1 MVFFIEP
8 AEAAVETM
16 FLVIP
21 LATKLKMIYDPV
33 DDHKL
38 ILLWKFM
45 ERIPKKINKKIKF
58 HKLQVNQ
65 LKHIHSSKKKIVCI
79 QTNNHRDKI

>member
-21 LATKLKMIYDPV
+21 FATKLKMIYYPV

-45 ERIPKKINKKIKF
+45 ERIPKKINKKK
-58 HKLQVNQ
+58 
-65 LKHIHSSKKKIVCI
+65 
-79 QTNNHRDKI
+79 